1 MAGSL
6 PHLRGMEPSDGRFD
20 GPPPRERIFN
30 APIAA
35 LLLAVSMPALY
46 WLQERSHTY
55 WLGLAFRSADLAE
68 GRYTGLVTSMLV
80 HGGWAHVLMNAVGAL
95 TFGAPLAR
103 LFRGGIG
110 LMVFLSLYIVSG
122 VVATLGY
129 GVLHWGSVD
138 PLVGASGGVFG
149 LIGAATRLLGGRGRV
164 LPLTDGGVIRSAIA
178 WMGVNAAIGL
188 IGFAPGA
195 EGARIAWEAHAFGF
209 LFGILAIGPL
219 ARVFARP
226 DERFDSIPD
235 RSDPPL

>member
-1 MAGSL
+1 MEA
-6 PHLRGMEPSDGRFD
+6 MEPSDGRFD

-30 APIAA
+30 VPLVA
-35 LLLAVSMPALY
+35 LILGASIPALY
-46 WLQERSHTY
+46 WFQERAHTY
-55 WLGLAFRSADLAE
+55 WLELAFRPVDLAE
-68 GRYTGLVTSMLV
+68 GRYAGLVTSMLV
-80 HGGWAHVLMNAVGAL
+80 HGGWAHALMNAVGAL

-103 LFRGGIG
+103 LFGGGIG
-110 LMVFLSLYIVSG
+110 VGIFLSLYIVSG
-122 VVATLGY
+122 AAATLGY
-129 GVLHWGSVD
+129 GLVHWGGVD

-178 WMGVNAAIGL
+178 WMGVNAVLGL

-219 ARVFARP
+219 ARVFGRA
-226 DERFDSIPD
+226 DERFDSNPGPG
-235 RSDPPL
+235 DPAP

>member
-1 MAGSL
+1 
-6 PHLRGMEPSDGRFD
+6 
-20 GPPPRERIFN
+20 
-30 APIAA
+30 
-35 LLLAVSMPALY
+35 
-46 WLQERSHTY
+46 
-55 WLGLAFRSADLAE
+55 
-68 GRYTGLVTSMLV
+68 
-80 HGGWAHVLMNAVGAL
+80 
-95 TFGAPLAR
+95 
-103 LFRGGIG
+103 
-110 LMVFLSLYIVSG
+110 
-122 VVATLGY
+122 
-129 GVLHWGSVD
+129 
-138 PLVGASGGVFG
+138 VFG